1 MKTINSK
8 IENVKEDSKIK
19 KTFKKLKNAF
29 VVGTAA
35 LMITCGGSEI
45 DTTDNGNK
53 SPIPRLPDYIEA
65 YADEINLKDTYDVSN
80 HLQYSADLEMNPLF
94 PVYVDF
100 CSKTYD
106 SVEIKYSEGIRASYY
121 DIEGTTSIKE
131 FLFKTK
137 TNEFPEILDILK
149 GDEYT
154 MMRIEERARP
164 PPGFYYDFNVNNYD
178 LKRYYAV
185 LNVSVFR
192 YLLDDSVETI
202 KATEPPAVILCYA
215 RYNDDWIKQYISFGR
230 MVVVP
235 YNEFMDKSK
244 EVMTEEEI
252 FEKISR

>member
-45 DTTDNGNK
+45 DTTNDGNK
-53 SPIPRLPDYIEA
+53 SPIPKLPDYIEA
-65 YADEINLKDTYDVSN
+65 YADEINLKDTYDVSI
-80 HLQYSADLEMNPLF
+80 HLQASADLEMNPLF

-100 CSKTYD
+100 CSKSYD
-106 SVEIKYSEGIRASYY
+106 SAETGNNGMFNYY
-121 DIEGTTSIKE
+121 DLNNITSVKE
-131 FLFKTK
+131 FIFKTK
-137 TNEFPEILDILK
+137 TEEFPEIFNIIK
-149 GDEYT
+149 GDVLST
-154 MMRIEERARP
+154 LRIEEMARP
-164 PPGFYYDFNVNNYD
+164 PPGFYYDFNVGNHD
-178 LKRYYAV
+178 LKRYYAI
-185 LNVSVFR
+185 LNVSIFR

-202 KATEPPAVILCYA
+202 KATEPPAVFLCYA
-215 RYNDDWIKQYISFGR
+215 RYNDDKIKQYISFGR
-230 MVVVP
+230 MVAVP
-235 YNEFMDKSK
+235 YNEFMDKAK